1 MLDDDTCFMKLAIGE
16 AKKAIEAD
24 EVPVGAV
31 IVKNGIAIS
40 SAFNTVE
47 KDGSCIMHAE
57 IKAIL
62 SAQKTLENWRL
73 DECSLYVTLEPCIM
87 CCGAILLS
95 RIKKVVYGAADPKGG
110 AADPVLHDK
119 IEVASGILEEE
130 SQVLLRS
137 FFKSKR
143 SSVRFCPQ

>member
-73 DECSLYVTLEPCIM
+73 DECSLYVTLEPALC
-87 CCGAILLS
+87 
-95 RIKKVVYGAADPKGG
+95 AAG
-110 AADPVLHDK
+110 
-119 IEVASGILEEE
+119 
-130 SQVLLRS
+130 R
-137 FFKSKR
+137 FFY
-143 SSVRFCPQ
+143 PA